1 MGDEAPSPVCPLA
14 APEPRRLHFYSG
26 GLSRC
31 AFSFSLCPNRHPARP
46 DLAPAESDAT
56 LTPTG
61 AISDASSFAPSSR
74 ARSTPAASN
83 NTSPLRPNSNWTE
96 ISVSAAEPAALIAVR
111 HRSIPAPARL
121 SLGVVIRRRQSWWHA
136 MALTVEEV
144 QRHSNGT
151 VERPESA
158 STNGETQYVPIVAL
172 ADASG
177 RRGQRHRNSPSHSSE
192 HGPEDHRTPNPD
204 DFIFHPFVQDIAI

>member
-1 MGDEAPSPVCPLA
+1 MCI
-14 APEPRRLHFYSG
+14 
-26 GLSRC
+26 
-31 AFSFSLCPNRHPARP
+31 SFSECPNRRP
-46 DLAPAESDAT
+46 VRTDPAPAESGAA

-61 AISDASSFAPSSR
+61 VSVDASHFAPGSR
-74 ARSTPAASN
+74 ALSTHAASN
-83 NTSPLRPNSNWTE
+83 STSPLRPNSNWPE
-96 ISVSAAEPAALIAVR
+96 ISVSAAQSAALIAVR

-136 MALTVEEV
+136 KALTVEEV

-158 STNGETQYVPIVAL
+158 STNGETPYVPIVAL

-177 RRGQRHRNSPSHSSE
+177 RRGQRHRNFYLTQVHTVL
-192 HGPEDHRTPNPD
+192 RTTERQIQMTSLFTHLFRTLPHETD
-204 DFIFHPFVQDIAI
+204 RRRSAIF